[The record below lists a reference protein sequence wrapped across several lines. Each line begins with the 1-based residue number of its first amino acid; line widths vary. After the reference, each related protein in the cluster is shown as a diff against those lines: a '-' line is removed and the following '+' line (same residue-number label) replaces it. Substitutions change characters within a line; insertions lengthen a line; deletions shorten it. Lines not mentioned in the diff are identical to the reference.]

1 MNMHR
6 ALGIQRSSETQHSNM
21 GVCGAMSTSL
31 SILPSFEEKYLKVPD
46 SLHVLTEKEQTT
58 NLISSRAIPSASKS
72 GTVGHLLSSTSGP
85 HKDFHFSPTP
95 SQESRQHNYPF
106 ISSEASAATCQS
118 SLSNIHSTSLD
129 NYPMENSNNSWGE
142 DAYHDCINFSMNVPV
157 QNDQVESLAVVMT
170 SDDQVKR
177 SDWQDWSDQLINDDD
192 VLDSSWSDILVDIN
206 PPDTKFLGE
215 SEVHAC
221 QSDTLPPPPPL
232 PAAAAALS
240 GQSCLVGSPSSTA
253 ALTKPRMRWT
263 PELHEVFVEAIS
275 KLGGSEKATPKGV
288 LKLMNVEGLTIY
300 HVKSHLQ
307 KYRTARYKPEPSEG
321 IPEKKTTNVTE
332 MPSLDLKT
340 TMGITEAL
348 RMQMEVQKQLH
359 EQLEIQRK
367 LQLRI
372 EEQGK
377 YLEMMFEKTKDI
389 GKDLKVSSSSR
400 TDEHPSPSNKTK
412 HTSPNNRSEALEK
425 DPVSLNDRSNSGGN
439 SPDKKAREDHES
451 DDRDMCCS
459 PPSKRAKTEE
469 TSGFHES

>member
-1 MNMHR
+1 MNTHR
-6 ALGIQRSSETQHSNM
+6 ALGIQRSSETQNSNM

-46 SLHVLTEKEQTT
+46 SLHVLTEKEQTR
-58 NLISSRAIPSASKS
+58 NLISSRAILSASKS

-142 DAYHDCINFSMNVPV
+142 DAYHDCINFSTNVPV

-177 SDWQDWSDQLINDDD
+177 SDWQDWADQLINDDD
-192 VLDSSWSDILVDIN
+192 VLDSSWSNILVDIN
-206 PPDTKFLGE
+206 PPDTKFLGA
-215 SEVHAC
+215 SEVHAG
-221 QSDTLPPPPPL
+221 QSDTLPPPL
-232 PAAAAALS
+232 PTAAAS
-240 GQSCLVGSPSSTA
+240 CGQSCPVGSPSSTA

-321 IPEKKTTNVTE
+321 TPEKKTTSVTE

-412 HTSPNNRSEALEK
+412 HTSPNDKTEALEK
-425 DPVSLNDRSNSGGN
+425 DPMSLNDHSSSGGN

>member
-1 MNMHR
+1 MNTRR

-31 SILPSFEEKYLKVPD
+31 SILPSFEEKHLKVTD

-85 HKDFHFSPTP
+85 HKHFHFSSTP
-95 SQESRQHNYPF
+95 SRESRKHNYPF

-142 DAYHDCINFSMNVPV
+142 DAYHDCINFSTNVPV

-177 SDWQDWSDQLINDDD
+177 SDWQDWADQLINDDD
-192 VLDSSWSDILVDIN
+192 VLDSSWSNILVDIN
-206 PPDTKFLGE
+206 PPDTKFLRA
-215 SEVHAC
+215 SEVHAG
-221 QSDTLPPPPPL
+221 QSDTLPPSL
-232 PAAAAALS
+232 PAAAASS
-240 GQSCLVGSPSSTA
+240 GQNYPVGSPSSTA
-253 ALTKPRMRWT
+253 AQTKLRMRWT

-307 KYRTARYKPEPSEG
+307 E
-321 IPEKKTTNVTE
+321 
-332 MPSLDLKT
+332 
-340 TMGITEAL
+340 
-348 RMQMEVQKQLH
+348 H
-359 EQLEIQRK
+359 RK
-367 LQLRI
+367 R
-372 EEQGK
+372 
-377 YLEMMFEKTKDI
+377 
-389 GKDLKVSSSSR
+389 R
-400 TDEHPSPSNKTK
+400 P
-412 HTSPNNRSEALEK
+412 
-425 DPVSLNDRSNSGGN
+425 PV
-439 SPDKKAREDHES
+439 
-451 DDRDMCCS
+451 
-459 PPSKRAKTEE
+459 
-469 TSGFHES
+469 

>member
-46 SLHVLTEKEQTT
+46 SLHVLTEKEQIT

-72 GTVGHLLSSTSGP
+72 ATVGHLLSSTSGP

-95 SQESRQHNYPF
+95 SQESRKHNYPF
-106 ISSEASAATCQS
+106 ISSEASVATCQS

-129 NYPMENSNNSWGE
+129 NYPMENSNSSWGE

-157 QNDQVESLAVVMT
+157 QNDQVESLAVVRT
-170 SDDQVKR
+170 SDDQVKG
-177 SDWQDWSDQLINDDD
+177 SDWQDWADQLINDDD

-206 PPDTKFLGE
+206 PPETKFLGE
-215 SEVHAC
+215 SEVHVC
-221 QSDTLPPPPPL
+221 QSDTLPPPL
-232 PAAAAALS
+232 PAAAALS
-240 GQSCLVGSPSSTA
+240 GQSCPFGSPSSTA

-321 IPEKKTTNVTE
+321 TPEKKTISVTE
-332 MPSLDLKT
+332 IPSLDLKT

-389 GKDLKVSSSSR
+389 GKDLKVSSSTR

-412 HTSPNNRSEALEK
+412 HTSPNDRSEALEK
-425 DPVSLNDRSNSGGN
+425 DPVSLNDRSSSGGN
-439 SPDKKAREDHES
+439 SPNKKARQDHES
-451 DDRDMCCS
+451 GDRDLCCS
-459 PPSKRAKTEE
+459 PTSKRAKTEE
-469 TSGFHES
+469 TSGLHES

>member
-1 MNMHR
+1 MNTRR

-31 SILPSFEEKYLKVPD
+31 SILPSFEEKHLKVTD

-85 HKDFHFSPTP
+85 HKHFHFSSTP
-95 SQESRQHNYPF
+95 SRESRKHNYPF

-142 DAYHDCINFSMNVPV
+142 DAYHDCINFSTNVPV

-177 SDWQDWSDQLINDDD
+177 SDWQDWADQLINDDD
-192 VLDSSWSDILVDIN
+192 VLDSSWSNILVDIN
-206 PPDTKFLGE
+206 PPDTKFLRA
-215 SEVHAC
+215 SEVHAG
-221 QSDTLPPPPPL
+221 QSDTLPPPL
-232 PAAAAALS
+232 PAAAASS
-240 GQSCLVGSPSSTA
+240 GQNYPVGSPSSTA
-253 ALTKPRMRWT
+253 AQTKPRMRWT
-263 PELHEVFVEAIS
+263 PELHEVFLEAIS

-307 KYRTARYKPEPSEG
+307 KYRTARYKPESSEG
-321 IPEKKTTNVTE
+321 TPEKKTTSVTE
-332 MPSLDLKT
+332 MPSLDLIT

-400 TDEHPSPSNKTK
+400 TDEHPSPSNKMK
-412 HTSPNNRSEALEK
+412 HTSPN
-425 DPVSLNDRSNSGGN
+425 D
-439 SPDKKAREDHES
+439 
-451 DDRDMCCS
+451 
-459 PPSKRAKTEE
+459 
-469 TSGFHES
+469 